1 MADKLKSRAHA
12 PKTQA
17 SKSNARSAKQAA
29 DVLRTLAHPARL
41 NVLCELGDGERSAGE
56 LVKSSGLSQSA
67 LSQHLARLRADGIL
81 GTRRDGQTIYY
92 YIADPKALHIVGLL
106 FELYCRSYR

>member
-1 MADKLKSRAHA
+1 MTDKTKPRAYA
-12 PKTQA
+12 PRTQA
-17 SKSNARSAKQAA
+17 PKSNANSAKQAA
-29 DVLRTLAHPARL
+29 GVLRTLAHPARL
-41 NVLCELGDGERSAGE
+41 NVLCELGGGERSAGE

-67 LSQHLARLRADGIL
+67 LSQHLARLRADGVL

-92 YIADPKALHIVGLL
+92 FIADPKALHIVNLL